1 MAIEREKND
10 LEIRQT
16 SEQPAILEKD
26 GNAISGLTKHVRGV
40 ATVCLGLLGA
50 GEVGCFAHLSPEKK
64 SEVACEE
71 VTDLN
76 HDTYFIYLDLWS
88 AQGYSSTVSTGVT
101 FSGTN
106 YRNDDKEDIQ
116 DQIQELRFYESY
128 CNDPVIK
135 LKAFERIGTLY
146 EFLEKYDLALQYYLK
161 AIEIAK
167 NNPTISNSHNIQQY
181 FIRAILRIYD
191 RADACID
198 VMATKKISN
207 IYDYDSVEKDKLNA
221 RFEDIYLDTNE
232 AHRDELINKIMQNAS
247 TACKNPLLRAVAYVE
262 LGLNSTTWED
272 RDMYFEEA
280 LKLKREIDDQL
291 GPFDNSKIPGGG
303 MVYGYDAWLTAG
315 DLKLYRDLTNS
326 INYWAEYRKERLA
339 KKKVKELRNGPE
351 VRELLENIRMARA
364 AEGRE
369 DYDEAF
375 RYYSLAKQSGN
386 QVVYVYKEAG
396 IKIPRDIDVLGI
408 EIGEGRYRNGKR
420 IGINTGQPEP
430 SGGEMDTGTAIWEG
444 LKFLGAV
451 AIQEA
456 PGIYR
461 AAHKTMTFICKNAP
475 EACAPKTSAT
485 TYGNG
490 EIEVRTGMTGPLA
503 CTDDGIAIKL
513 PYKQETKCT
522 TFSGPS
528 CVIPNLQPGEY
539 EVYAYRAGGCK
550 EQKVGPVK
558 VTVEPNEKIYI
569 DFSRD
574 LE

>member
-1 MAIEREKND
+1 MAIEIENTD
-10 LEIRQT
+10 LETRQAL
-16 SEQPAILEKD
+16 EQPAIPSKND
-26 GNAISGLTKHVRGV
+26 GIVRNLTKHVRGI
-40 ATVCLGLLGA
+40 ATACLGLLGA
-50 GEVGCFAHLSPEKK
+50 GEIGCFAHLSPAKK
-64 SEVACEE
+64 SEVACKE
-71 VTDLN
+71 VIDLSDDTDL
-76 HDTYFIYLDLWS
+76 IYLSLWNTQ
-88 AQGYSSTVSTGVT
+88 AGYSSTVSTAIT
-101 FSGTN
+101 FSMVK
-106 YRNDDKEDIQ
+106 YSNDDKEDIQ
-116 DQIQELRFYESY
+116 DQIQEFHFYESY
-128 CNDPVIK
+128 CNNPIIK
-135 LKAFERIGTLY
+135 IKALERIGTLY
-146 EFLEKYDLALQYYLK
+146 EFLENYDFALQYYLK
-161 AIEIAK
+161 AIDIAK
-167 NNPTISNSHNIQQY
+167 NNPTIPNSHNIQQY
-181 FIRAILRIYD
+181 LIRATLRIYD
-191 RADACID
+191 RADACLG
-198 VMATKKISN
+198 VLATKKVGPV
-207 IYDYDSVEKDKLNA
+207 YDGIERDKWGA
-221 RFEDIYLDTNE
+221 IFGDIYVDTNE
-232 AHRDELINKIMQNAS
+232 KDRDELIIQIMKNAL